1 MKPTQILAKLCKDA
15 KVDPP
20 VYADGLVKVGKQ
32 LFSVQTDDLDF
43 YKNKEAE
50 EQMAL
55 AVLQRYVILKI

>member
-32 LFSVQTDDLDF
+32 LFSVQSDDLEI
-43 YKNKEAE
+43 YKTKEGE
-50 EQMAL
+50 EHMAL
-55 AVLQRYVILKI
+55 AVLYR